1 MLEHELVNL
10 IGNIP
15 PETNPF
21 RQRMRFH
28 QGWWRAFVLAQ
39 SQGRNP
45 AQPENAEEGVC
56 NTITGGRESGV
67 NFLTSNA
74 SKALLAS
81 LSARN
86 KGSVGLINED
96 RVFNNLLSSQPLCFN
111 FFAELACD
119 TIFAAEVLKHWIP
132 DLASVGDVQF
142 EYGPPERYTNDN
154 SAFDVAF
161 FYTKLDGKKGILGLE
176 CKYTDDFSKQ
186 EYDKPEYR
194 EYFAGNATFTRPYE
208 EYIRPEF
215 NQLFRN
221 QLLGEAMKRHEK
233 VAEVVTGLFCHQ
245 LDERALKIAGG
256 FQGML
261 AIGPAAFKM
270 VTYSDFISVI
280 QKMDLTIERREWS
293 MMLWARYCS
302 LQFSESIWNMM
313 YVRS

>member
-1 MLEHELVNL
+1 LVLRPFIFPIRWRKVNMLEHELVNL

-119 TIFAAEVLKHWIP
+119 TILR
-132 DLASVGDVQF
+132 L
-142 EYGPPERYTNDN
+142 R
-154 SAFDVAF
+154 
-161 FYTKLDGKKGILGLE
+161 
-176 CKYTDDFSKQ
+176 C
-186 EYDKPEYR
+186 
-194 EYFAGNATFTRPYE
+194 
-208 EYIRPEF
+208 
-215 NQLFRN
+215 
-221 QLLGEAMKRHEK
+221 
-233 VAEVVTGLFCHQ
+233 
-245 LDERALKIAGG
+245 
-256 FQGML
+256 
-261 AIGPAAFKM
+261 
-270 VTYSDFISVI
+270 
-280 QKMDLTIERREWS
+280 
-293 MMLWARYCS
+293 
-302 LQFSESIWNMM
+302 
-313 YVRS
+313 